1 PNHPPQEGWRRGDPT
16 RQSPVEPIKALA
28 FNTLL
33 SSQEMDTHRTETR
46 SHGPRPRG
54 NPSNLPGS
62 PSLSRRPNKIF
73 LTDDR
78 FTRPPRHDTPTGTRP
93 AEDRF
98 VGDALRAGHPM
109 VSSIPFWAV
118 QPSYI
123 SPSVTRTVF

>member
-1 PNHPPQEGWRRGDPT
+1 T
-16 RQSPVEPIKALA
+16 
-28 FNTLL
+28 
-33 SSQEMDTHRTETR
+33 DTHRAETR

-62 PSLSRRPNKIF
+62 PTLSRRPNKIF

-98 VGDALRAGHPM
+98 VGDALRAGHLE
-109 VSSIPFWAV
+109 VSSIPSGLGTPQYLGAPQAANRFSESLPPGAV
-118 QPSYI
+118 RLSASRIPSGHE
-123 SPSVTRTVF
+123 RD